1 MGKSRE
7 LPRLSEKAGRRV
19 NESQLRQSTCSRF
32 ARRMEP
38 AVGFTC
44 NKYILQ
50 EKKISSLAINNGV
63 MKHGWLS
70 IWLSVVYKL
79 GSKRTCDCGQ
89 GLFLFMEKSQRW
101 AALQTQAVQAL
112 DSDCSPCGCHSPSW
126 ICRCCLSSQQGKS
139 RGPFSSGKKLEEEHL
154 GSGVCPTR
162 VECPSGQG
170 SGLKVA
176 VCLGVAANPR
186 GGSWVLN
193 KEETRPL
200 FLRPELSLC
209 SQRRWRMGTIST

>member
-1 MGKSRE
+1 MRK
-7 LPRLSEKAGRRV
+7 LPRLSEEAGLRV
-19 NESQLRQSTCSRF
+19 TESQLRQSTCSRF
-32 ARRMEP
+32 ARGMEP

-44 NKYILQ
+44 NKYIPQ
-50 EKKISSLAINNGV
+50 EKKISLAINNGV

-79 GSKRTCDCGQ
+79 GSKRTC
-89 GLFLFMEKSQRW
+89 GLWAGTFLFMEKSQRW

-126 ICRCCLSSQQGKS
+126 ICRRCLSSQREKS
-139 RGPFSSGKKLEEEHL
+139 RGPFSLGKKLEEEHL
-154 GSGVCPTR
+154 GSTR

-176 VCLGVAANPR
+176 VCLGVAANPWWLL
-186 GGSWVLN
+186 GA
-193 KEETRPL
+193 E
-200 FLRPELSLC
+200 
-209 SQRRWRMGTIST
+209 